1 MEGSIEG
8 GEVRRCGLDGGLSS
22 SAFWVERRRVLWRG
36 SNEQAKG
43 RAEWDAGVYVVLMHA
58 LGEGGGLCSGLATA
72 TARWRPR
79 GRLCARRG
87 AWHGREG
94 HSTKQEAVE

>member
-1 MEGSIEG
+1 VGAVGVELLWNGGSAVG
-8 GEVRRCGLDGGLSS
+8 VSS
-22 SAFWVERRRVLWRG
+22 SEFTRGGGDVLGSG

-43 RAEWDAGVYVVLMHA
+43 RAEWDAGVYVVLVRA
-58 LGEGGGLCSGLATA
+58 LGEGGGLCSGLATVA
-72 TARWRPR
+72 ARWRPR

-94 HSTKQEAVE
+94 RSAKQEAVE